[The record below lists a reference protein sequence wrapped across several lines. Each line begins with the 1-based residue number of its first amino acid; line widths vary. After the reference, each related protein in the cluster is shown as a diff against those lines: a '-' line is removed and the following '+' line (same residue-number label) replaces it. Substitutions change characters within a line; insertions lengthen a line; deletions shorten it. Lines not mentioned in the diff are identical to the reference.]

1 MTLTLMRKFSIY
13 FIVPAILLSSCSK
26 RDPAYIELAG
36 KAQGTT
42 FSIIYEDSYQR
53 DFSEPIDSIFRI
65 IDKSMSLWDST
76 SLITRINRNETDS
89 ITDTHFSTVWE
100 RSKEVWESTSGS
112 FDPTVGP
119 LVKAWGF
126 SFKKGLPPPDS
137 MEVDSLKDLVGLDKI
152 RFENSVLNKEVPDM
166 ELDFNAIAQGYTVD
180 LISAFLEKKGIRNYM
195 VELGGEVRASGV
207 NERDT
212 TWVIGIDKPVESE
225 DKERSLQTTVALKNK
240 SLATSGSYRKY
251 FEQNGKKYSHVI
263 DPSTGYPVKHQMLSI
278 SVIADD
284 CTTADAYATA
294 FMVMGMDRAFET
306 ALDLDME
313 IYCIYSH
320 DNGSLS
326 VRSTPGFGK

>member
-1 MTLTLMRKFSIY
+1 M
-13 FIVPAILLSSCSK
+13 
-26 RDPAYIELAG
+26 ELAG

-42 FSIIYEDSYQR
+42 FSIIYDDNHQR
-53 DFSEPIDSIFRI
+53 DLSTPIDSIFRT
-65 IDKSMSLWDST
+65 IDKSMSLWDTT
-76 SLITRINRNETDS
+76 SLISRINRNETDS
-89 ITDTHFSTVWE
+89 VTDLHFLNVLM
-100 RSKEVWESTSGS
+100 RSKEVWESTSGA

-126 SFKKGLPPPDS
+126 SFKKGLPHPDS
-137 MEVDSLKDLVGLDKI
+137 MKVDSLKALVGFNKI
-152 RFENSVLNKEVPDM
+152 SFENGVLHKEAPGM
-166 ELDFNAIAQGYTVD
+166 EIDFNAIAQGYTVD
-180 LISAFLEKKGIRNYM
+180 LISEFLEGEGIQNYM
-195 VELGGEVRASGV
+195 VELGGEVRGSGV
-207 NERDT
+207 NERDSA
-212 TWVIGIDKPVESE
+212 WVIGIDKPVDSE
-225 DKERSLQTTVALKNK
+225 DQERSLQTTVSLRNN

-263 DPSTGYPVKHQMLSI
+263 DPSTGYPVNHQMLSI

-294 FMVMGMDRAFET
+294 FMVMGMDKAFEK
-306 ALDLDME
+306 ALDLDLE

>member
-1 MTLTLMRKFSIY
+1 M
-13 FIVPAILLSSCSK
+13 
-26 RDPAYIELAG
+26 ELAG

-42 FSIIYEDSYQR
+42 FSIIYEDAPQR
-53 DFSEPIDSIFRI
+53 DFSSPIDSIFRI

-89 ITDTHFSTVWE
+89 VADNHFLIVFE
-100 RSKEVWESTSGS
+100 RSREVWESTSGA

-119 LVKAWGF
+119 LVKTWGF
-126 SFKKGLPPPDS
+126 SFKKGMPFPDS
-137 MEVDSLKDLVGLDKI
+137 MKVDSLKAFVGMDKI
-152 RFENSVLNKEVPDM
+152 SLENGVLHKATPEM

-180 LISAFLEKKGIRNYM
+180 LIAEFLEEKGIHNYL
-195 VELGGEVRASGV
+195 VELGGEVRASGI
-207 NERDT
+207 NERDSI
-212 TWVIGIDKPVESE
+212 WVIGIDKPVESD
-225 DKERSLQTTVALKNK
+225 DKERSLQTTVSLRNK

-251 FEQNGKKYSHVI
+251 FEKDGKKYSHVI
-263 DPSTGYPVKHQMLSI
+263 DPSSGYPVNHQMLSI

-294 FMVMGMDRAFET
+294 FMVMGMDKAFEK
-306 ALDLDME
+306 ALELDFE

-320 DNGSLS
+320 DNGKLS